1 MDFMK
6 FKTAVAVR
14 FELMAR
20 EKKQQIMEII
30 SRKEN
35 ESLSNA
41 SLDELRAMLGSL

>member
-6 FKTAVAVR
+6 FKTAVAAR
-14 FELMAR
+14 FEMMAPFGLFR
-20 EKKQQIMEII
+20 TTMP
-30 SRKEN
+30 KEN